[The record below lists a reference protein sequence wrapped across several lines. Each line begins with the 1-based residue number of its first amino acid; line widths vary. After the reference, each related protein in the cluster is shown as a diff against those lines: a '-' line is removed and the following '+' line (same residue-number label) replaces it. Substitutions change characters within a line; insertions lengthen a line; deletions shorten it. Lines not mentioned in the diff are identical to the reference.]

1 MGGCDRRT
9 KRSGKEL
16 PLVQGHGQKPGGPH
30 ARRAAAKRSYRT
42 SEVRGSGQECQAVTV
57 QEWARGATLCSR
69 PGAVARRSHL
79 SPEARGG
86 GWREQPH
93 VLGAVAARVQEGL
106 EEISDIESKE
116 RRW

>member
-1 MGGCDRRT
+1 M
-9 KRSGKEL
+9 
-16 PLVQGHGQKPGGPH
+16 
-30 ARRAAAKRSYRT
+30 
-42 SEVRGSGQECQAVTV
+42 
-57 QEWARGATLCSR
+57 
-69 PGAVARRSHL
+69 VARRSHL